1 MTNSITARVAGISRL
16 RFDTDGPGIRTL
28 VALSGCQLD
37 CAYCINSRF
46 RNPSFGE
53 EYSPEKLLEQ
63 VRIDNIYFMASG
75 GGITFGGGEP
85 LLHSEFIRRF
95 REICPAGWTIAVE
108 TSLNVPQ
115 EDVEQLIG
123 IVDRWIVDIKEL
135 DPAKYLEYTGESNE
149 RVTSNLTLLEER
161 GCASR
166 ILVRVPKILGL
177 NSHKDI
183 MRSSRQFRAR
193 GFETEVFDYI
203 IPDSFKK
210 QYSDEEALMGDV
222 IDSEEVESEGCRE
235 GAFCSHKAIKNIYE
249 IALKRAKDR
258 GRARPTICVKDFEA
272 NVKPGVSDSMITGQ
286 VHREFVTAI
295 RKTTKFT
302 IVSISARE
310 DMSDTF
316 RAEVDTGAKAEN
328 PQHWGEYDSVDFY
341 IKGSIARE
349 GSAKRPL
356 FFVNFEMIDYVN
368 GTTIW
373 NDTIRIL
380 K

>member
-1 MTNSITARVAGISRL
+1 MPIEEVSAMNKVM
-16 RFDTDGPGIRTL
+16 FL
-28 VALSGCQLD
+28 VLAAMLFSACVNESSNH
-37 CAYCINSRF
+37 Y
-46 RNPSFGE
+46 
-53 EYSPEKLLEQ
+53 
-63 VRIDNIYFMASG
+63 
-75 GGITFGGGEP
+75 
-85 LLHSEFIRRF
+85 
-95 REICPAGWTIAVE
+95 
-108 TSLNVPQ
+108 
-115 EDVEQLIG
+115 G
-123 IVDRWIVDIKEL
+123 IVEDDVYGRRGT
-135 DPAKYLEYTGESNE
+135 LEYTQKSRAITEAVE
-149 RVTSNLTLLEER
+149 RMLT
-161 GCASR
+161 
-166 ILVRVPKILGL
+166 
-177 NSHKDI
+177 
-183 MRSSRQFRAR
+183 
-193 GFETEVFDYI
+193 
-203 IPDSFKK
+203 DS
-210 QYSDEEALMGDV
+210 D
-222 IDSEEVESEGCRE
+222 
-235 GAFCSHKAIKNIYE
+235 IKNIYE